1 MHRKTNMHNFTQ
13 MWDLNELSSQQQRA
27 MEGWWEGGEQCCIMQ
42 FSIARGKD
50 FFVECFHRKEL
61 INV

>member
-1 MHRKTNMHNFTQ
+1 MHNFTQ